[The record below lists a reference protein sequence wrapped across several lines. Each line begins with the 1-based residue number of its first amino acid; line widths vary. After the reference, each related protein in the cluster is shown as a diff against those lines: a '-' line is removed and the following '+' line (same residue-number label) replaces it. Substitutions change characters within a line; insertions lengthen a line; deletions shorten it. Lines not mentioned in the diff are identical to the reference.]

1 MIDISKLEADLKK
14 DPPGGFPRGQV
25 LAHIDGPGTNNRIVE
40 EYRKP
45 RFTPIQIIAQAISK
59 LTWTEA
65 EAMGTAVADSIK
77 EGKSVAAA
85 IQEWAKNWEKFND

>member
-14 DPPGGFPRGQV
+14 EPKV

-40 EYRKP
+40 EYRPKP

-77 EGKSVAAA
+77 EGKSMAAA
-85 IQEWAKNWEKFND
+85 IQQWAKNWENFND